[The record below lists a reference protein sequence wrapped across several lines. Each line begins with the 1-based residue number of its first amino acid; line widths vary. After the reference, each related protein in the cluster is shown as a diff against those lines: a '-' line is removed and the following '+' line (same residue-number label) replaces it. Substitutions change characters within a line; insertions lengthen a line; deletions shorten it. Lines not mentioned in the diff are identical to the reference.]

1 MHSPQSFFG
10 MKFCTNVKNR
20 NKKNI
25 ILHFS
30 HILGKNHQ
38 NFKNQVS
45 FSKKSPHF
53 YLGSEGGSFFITF
66 FQLFGQV
73 VETYPC
79 LMLNSSRDACIQ
91 HMKKLEKTITSSPCN
106 FLYYSIMFTMQST
119 PTWPRK
125 RA

>member
-1 MHSPQSFFG
+1 
-10 MKFCTNVKNR
+10 MKICTNVKNR

-38 NFKNQVS
+38 IFKNQVS
-45 FSKKSPHF
+45 FFFFKYHISIWVLK
-53 YLGSEGGSFFITF
+53 GGLLTN

-79 LMLNSSRDACIQ
+79 LMLNSSKDACIQ
-91 HMKKLEKTITSSPCN
+91 HMKKLEKKSLVLLVS
-106 FLYYSIMFTMQST
+106 FFTT
-119 PTWPRK
+119 
-125 RA
+125 